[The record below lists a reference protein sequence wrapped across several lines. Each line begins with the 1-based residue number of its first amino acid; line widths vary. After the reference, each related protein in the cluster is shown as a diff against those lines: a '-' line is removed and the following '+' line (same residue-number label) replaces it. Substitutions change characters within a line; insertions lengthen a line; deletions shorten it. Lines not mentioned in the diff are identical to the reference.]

1 MNEKPFN
8 PAEHLTTISKR
19 RKVKDPNT
27 GQERWLEEK
36 TLYLETKWRLMWFRN
51 VFPDGFIDTKEIEV
65 TDEYAR
71 IEATVYDRD
80 PDDGGRRLGKG
91 RRQVWATD
99 TKYYV
104 STAETMAIGRSLAS
118 AGFGSQFC
126 DEFDEDDLNIAD
138 SPIKAGEHPI
148 PLLESKAPKVPDA
161 STIYKTAARK
171 GLSREDTDLLI
182 KIRYQQDYA
191 EHLNDEERIE
201 FLKGLQDNS
210 KDRLTSFVSRVKASM
225 IEGPSQVA

>member
-8 PAEHLTTISKR
+8 PAEHLTTLIKK
-19 RKVKDPNT
+19 RKVKDPST
-27 GQERWLEEK
+27 GQEHWIEEK
-36 TLYLETKWRLMWFRN
+36 TLYLETKWRLMWFKS

-65 TDEYAR
+65 TDEFAR

-126 DEFDEDDLNIAD
+126 SEFDEDDLDIAD
-138 SPIKAGEHPI
+138 SPIKAREHSI
-148 PLLESKAPKVPDA
+148 PLLESKAPKAPDTNA
-161 STIYKTAARK
+161 IYKTAARK
-171 GLSREDTDLLI
+171 GLSRDDTNLLI
-182 KIRYQQDYA
+182 KIRYHQDYA
-191 EHLNDEERIE
+191 EQLNDEERLE
-201 FLKGLQDNS
+201 FLKGLQENS
-210 KDRLTSFVSRVKASM
+210 KERLTNFVSRVKASI